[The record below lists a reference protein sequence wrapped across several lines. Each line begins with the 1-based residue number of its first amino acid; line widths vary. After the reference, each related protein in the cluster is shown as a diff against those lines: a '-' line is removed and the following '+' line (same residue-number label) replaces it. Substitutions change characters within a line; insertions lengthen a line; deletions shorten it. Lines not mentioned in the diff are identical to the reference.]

1 MVWLH
6 TRVLNPRKFNF
17 TGFFPPSSFWFLR
30 KHTAGKQLLFSI
42 QASVWSEKE
51 DLHTAAHK
59 LLCYSDQ
66 DTSPG
71 VPPSQRPP
79 PPHPSTTARA
89 GDGNQGETTLRAQ
102 KVLEFLVA
110 EWQSKP
116 DPGGSCT
123 TPSSR
128 GRLLS
133 NSNLSKPRTQRKGLW
148 LQRAAKERAKPC
160 LRRSSVISQR
170 SVSSIPQQEV
180 C

>member
-6 TRVLNPRKFNF
+6 TCVLNPRKFNF
-17 TGFFPPSSFWFLR
+17 TGFFPLSSFWFLR

-59 LLCYSDQ
+59 LLCHSDP
-66 DTSPG
+66 DTSAG

-79 PPHPSTTARA
+79 PPHPSTAARRRRKPGRDHAQSAEGA
-89 GDGNQGETTLRAQ
+89 GIPCGGM
-102 KVLEFLVA
+102 A
-110 EWQSKP
+110 EQT

-148 LQRAAKERAKPC
+148 LQRAAKGRAKPC
-160 LRRSSVISQR
+160 LRRSGVISQR
-170 SVSSIPQQEV
+170 SVSSIPQQ
-180 C
+180 